1 MNEQQANTK
10 WEQFDF
16 NSYKTTWRT
25 NNIMN
30 YVKQLVFLTL
40 AVLMASVTTVAHADS
55 AEGGSPDSFE
65 QASGL
70 IGSGGIGESTNS
82 AAYPTF
88 YFSAPVTGNAAGTGY
103 ADEDIMKYESGTG
116 TWSKA
121 FDGTNNGLADSA
133 DIDAL
138 TLIINSGYISYLMS
152 FDTPQAVP
160 GLGTVDDSDV
170 VRFDTWNSAWSMY
183 LVGSSVG
190 LTTDGEDIDGLTFSS
205 GPSLVISTRGGYSV
219 KKYGGGTLK
228 GNNKD
233 LILLVDKAAG
243 TWTKWLQGSQIGM
256 QSTNNIN
263 AVAFVRYNEAVI
275 KDGRYVVGTKG
286 WTLPN
291 GTAIGANDTSEQV
304 WYQNGSSAYFK
315 RLDNDAI
322 GFPKVDALE
331 VVK

>member
-1 MNEQQANTK
+1 MNKQQ
-10 WEQFDF
+10 
-16 NSYKTTWRT
+16 T
-25 NNIMN
+25 NNKRDQFQNPEQNQTRKGTSIMKH
-30 YVKQLVFLTL
+30 VKQLVLL
-40 AVLMASVTTVAHADS
+40 AIVALMTSFTVVHADS
-55 AEGGSPDSFE
+55 EESGPTAMFE
-65 QASGL
+65 QPLSA
-70 IGSGGIGESTNS
+70 IESGGIGEATNS
-82 AAYPTF
+82 AAFPTF
-88 YFSAPVTGNAAGTGY
+88 YFSAPGTGNAAGTGY
-103 ADEDIMKYESGTG
+103 ADEDIMKYASGTS
-116 TWSKA
+116 TWTKV

-152 FDTPQAVP
+152 FDTPQSVP

-183 LVGSSVG
+183 LVGSTVG
-190 LTTDGEDIDGLTFSS
+190 LTTDGEDIDGLTFSA
-205 GPSLVISTRGGYSV
+205 GASLVVSTRGGYSV
-219 KKYGGGTLK
+219 KNFEGGTMK

-263 AVAFVRYNEAVI
+263 AVAFVRYDEAII
-275 KDGRYVVGTKG
+275 KEGRYIVGTKP

-291 GTAIGANDTSEQV
+291 GIATGTNDVSEQL
-304 WYQNGSSAYFK
+304 WYQNGSSEFFK
-315 RLDNDAI
+315 KLDNETI
-322 GFPKVDALE
+322 GFPKIDALE